1 MHSEPTEKADILN
14 GQFQKAFSEKN
25 SISNEE
31 FQKQCKM
38 TGKFNTIKNINIT
51 ENGVNK
57 LLKDL
62 NPNKA
67 AGPDNITP
75 RVLKELATHIA
86 PIVTIIFRCS
96 YQNNQQYDCLLTIRV
111 ITKLPNSEQS
121 YKGKVKTH
129 KYINRQ
135 NQSTTGKL

>member
-1 MHSEPTEKADILN
+1 
-14 GQFQKAFSEKN
+14 
-25 SISNEE
+25 
-31 FQKQCKM
+31 M
-38 TGKFNTIKNINIT
+38 TGKFNTIKDINIT

-75 RVLKELATHIA
+75 RVLKELATHTA
-86 PIVTIIFRCS
+86 PILTMIFRCS
-96 YQNNQQYDCLLTIRV
+96 YQLFKGNKK
-111 ITKLPNSEQS
+111 ITEQS
-121 YKGKVKTH
+121 NKVKVKTH